1 MRRTDRSQ
9 TAEAISGRATGV
21 LFFAGFGTLWFC
33 TGMAAMH
40 RFNLGTGVVAA
51 VILAALLIPALWVL
65 KRASALPKQSPDPE
79 VEAQISRTFNRA
91 NTAQWIAIPVA
102 VVLLNVV
109 HQTAYIVPAIA
120 TIVGVHL
127 FPLARAFRY
136 PMQYVT
142 GALLVLWSAASLLM
156 LPRENV
162 ASVGALGTSAI
173 LLLSAAYTLTN
184 AARAAASVSK
194 NTTEA
199 APVAG

>member
-1 MRRTDRSQ
+1 MDRSQ

-33 TGMAAMH
+33 TGLAAMH
-40 RFNLGTGVVAA
+40 RLNVATGLVGAI
-51 VILAALLIPALWVL
+51 ILAGLVVPALWVL
-65 KRASALPKQSPDPE
+65 KRTSGLPKQSADPE

-102 VVLLNVV
+102 VVLLNIV
-109 HQTAYIVPAIA
+109 HQTAYIVPAVA
-120 TIVGVHL
+120 AIVGLHL

-136 PMQYVT
+136 SMHYVT
-142 GALLVLWSAASLLM
+142 GALLVLWSAASVLL

-162 ASVGALGTSAI
+162 ASIGALGTSAI

-184 AARAAASVSK
+184 AARAAASVSRNAVK
-194 NTTEA
+194 A
-199 APVAG
+199 VPVGR